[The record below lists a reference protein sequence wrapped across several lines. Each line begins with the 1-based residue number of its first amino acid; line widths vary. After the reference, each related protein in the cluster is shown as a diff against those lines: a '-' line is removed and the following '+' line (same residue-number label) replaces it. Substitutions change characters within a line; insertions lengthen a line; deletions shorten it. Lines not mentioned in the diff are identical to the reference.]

1 MISPNEEK
9 ILCLTPTPG
18 KQGTRID
25 RWKYETLRRAIRRA
39 VSKNKTGVEFMRL
52 AELTRPFLSDDELQK
67 IGSLMW
73 YVTTVKLH
81 LEVIGEIERVPNSRP
96 QRIRLKK

>member
-1 MISPNEEK
+1 MKRTAGK

-39 VSKNKTGVEFMRL
+39 VPKNRTGVEFRKL
-52 AELTRPFLSDDELQK
+52 AELVRQQLAAEELQT
-67 IGSLMW
+67 IGSLLW
-73 YVTTVKLH
+73 YTTTVKLH
-81 LEVIGEIERVPNSRP
+81 LEVIGEIERVPGAQP
-96 QRIRLKK
+96 QRLRRVN

>member
-1 MISPNEEK
+1 MKRTAGK

-39 VSKNKTGVEFMRL
+39 VPKNRNGVEFRKL
-52 AELTRPFLSDDELQK
+52 AELVRQQLAAEELQT
-67 IGSLMW
+67 IGSLLW
-73 YVTTVKLH
+73 YTTTVKLH
-81 LEVIGEIERVPNSRP
+81 LEAIGEIERVPGAQP
-96 QRIRLKK
+96 QRLRRVN

>member
-1 MISPNEEK
+1 MKRTAGK

-39 VSKNKTGVEFMRL
+39 VPKNRTGVEFRKL
-52 AELTRPFLSDDELQK
+52 AELVRQQLAAEELQT
-67 IGSLMW
+67 IGSLLW
-73 YVTTVKLH
+73 YTTTVKLH
-81 LEVIGEIERVPNSRP
+81 LEAIGEIERVPGAQP
-96 QRIRLKK
+96 QRLRRVN